1 MGDDPIMTDEPDM
14 EPTVDQDADD
24 DFAAADAAMGGE
36 EADLGR
42 EKRD

>member
-1 MGDDPIMTDEPDM
+1 MGDDAITPDVPDM
-14 EPTVDQDADD
+14 EPTVDQDAED

-36 EADLGR
+36 EAEVGR